1 MQRFIVC
8 TVHGASITHRWSL
21 YHTTVLLLALLS
33 LDCHSLGNAI
43 VQTITFVHELRTV
56 FRSRILDTPYPPP
69 PPIPTHPFFFSVYT
83 YLGACISDYF
93 GLRYAV
99 VLE

>member
-1 MQRFIVC
+1 MERFIVC

-21 YHTTVLLLALLS
+21 YRTTVLLALLS

-56 FRSRILDTPYPPP
+56 FRSRRLK
-69 PPIPTHPFFFSVYT
+69 PIPNTHFF
-83 YLGACISDYF
+83 LF
-93 GLRYAV
+93 GVHLFGCMHQ
-99 VLE
+99 